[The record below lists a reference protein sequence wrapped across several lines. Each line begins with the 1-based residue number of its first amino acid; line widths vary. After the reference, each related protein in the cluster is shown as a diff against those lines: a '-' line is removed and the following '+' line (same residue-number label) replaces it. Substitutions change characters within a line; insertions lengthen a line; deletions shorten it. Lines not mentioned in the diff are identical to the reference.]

1 MVIVNKCRNGRD
13 LNSVGVVGRVLKQ
26 AVVRIEQFPGEQ
38 EEELSGRT
46 TVVEALLSVE
56 SDVQLWLLQVLLGR
70 GHDFVERVL

>member
-56 SDVQLWLLQVLLGR
+56 SDVQL
-70 GHDFVERVL
+70 